1 MWLLLHATLFLPVLI
16 NALPTNVAKS
26 SSVSA
31 SFESSAAAPLLSFD
45 NGNVGVNFLGYHASA
60 GLGGLL
66 TGNAADGGLHAEAG
80 TPFGQQAG
88 AGLGGTVDASGRA
101 AGGLYAGATS
111 GAGASAGA
119 GLGGATGASG
129 SVGGSFAGASS
140 GGVETHIT
148 KISHKAPAVAT
159 GKLTVKTSAPVVH
172 KEVEVVA
179 TPVIQKEVEVVAEQ
193 PKPQTTYIERTVIP
207 NYVEKK
213 IQVPSYVEKTIR
225 VPTTVEKTIRV
236 PAQPTVIEKEVSAPA
251 SVGVRG
257 SYAAEVETVPKTV
270 TYVQKTK
277 VHGHHHPHVHQRVH
291 YKNVSQSLP

>member
-1 MWLLLHATLFLPVLI
+1 ML
-16 NALPTNVAKS
+16 
-26 SSVSA
+26 
-31 SFESSAAAPLLSFD
+31 
-45 NGNVGVNFLGYHASA
+45 
-60 GLGGLL
+60 
-66 TGNAADGGLHAEAG
+66 
-80 TPFGQQAG
+80 
-88 AGLGGTVDASGRA
+88 GRA

-129 SVGGSFAGASS
+129 SVGGSYAGATS
-140 GGVETHIT
+140 GGTETHIT
-148 KISHKAPAVAT
+148 KITHKAPATAVAA
-159 GKLTVKTSAPVVH
+159 GKLTVKTAAVAPVVH
-172 KEVEVVA
+172 KEVE
-179 TPVIQKEVEVVAEQ
+179 IIEQ

-236 PAQPTVIEKEVSAPA
+236 PAEPTVIEKQVSAPA
-251 SVGVRG
+251 EVGVRG

-277 VHGHHHPHVHQRVH
+277 VHGHHHPHVHSRVH
-291 YKNVSQSLP
+291 YKNV